1 MNRFNIVSNSLI
13 NQKNDNDD
21 DEDNEKAEEEPENE
35 ETHGVPTELTDVSH
49 QVDTKKVEEL

>member
-1 MNRFNIVSNSLI
+1 MEEIMNRFNIVSNSLI

-35 ETHGVPTELTDVSH
+35 ETQGVSTE
-49 QVDTKKVEEL
+49 